1 MEMEK
6 YIADDQFNS
15 YMEDFNYFTNNDVTN
30 TSYDDNHMEEF
41 QVLIDSSY
49 INNVIYF
56 TSVET
61 TSDTYDQ
68 YMGAEV

>member
-1 MEMEK
+1 
-6 YIADDQFNS
+6 
-15 YMEDFNYFTNNDVTN
+15 MEDFNYFTNNDVTN

>member
-6 YIADDQFNS
+6 YITDDQFKS